1 MQAEHH
7 PTDAIAADPE
17 AVARER
23 EVFALAM
30 EASGAAEWLW
40 DIVTGDVRFSE
51 RHARMLGYGLG
62 ELVPHYSTWEHLLHP
77 DERAAVLENLQAHL
91 DGRTEAFDSEHRL
104 RRKDGS
110 YIWSHAHGRVL
121 QRDAAGRPL
130 RMAGTDIDVTLRRQH
145 EERIRESEARLRAIF
160 DHVQAGIILVDAE
173 TRRILE
179 VNSVAAL
186 WIGLPA
192 GSIAGRI
199 CHAFMCPATEGR
211 CPITDLGQQV
221 DASERVL
228 LTAAGESVPIL
239 KTVVPVTLHGRP
251 VLLESFIDIRDRKRI
266 EAERDA
272 RLERLQRQQAVLAE
286 LSRDPSVTGGQPA
299 AALPLIAERAA
310 ECLQVAR
317 VSVWLFGPDRRE
329 LRCCELYQNPPG
341 RHSAGSVLAVGDCR
355 RILEALQT
363 GRVVH
368 SSNVL
373 SDDRLGE
380 LLDSHLRPNGIV
392 SLLAGAVRLGE
403 RLDGIVFASHVGS
416 PRAWHTDEI
425 RFIGE
430 LADQVAQT
438 LANCERSRIEREL
451 RHSHAAA
458 LAALDRERQA
468 GMRLEAATRELAKA
482 VRAAQ
487 AASRAKSEF
496 LANMS
501 HEIRTPLTA
510 IIGYARLLMQ
520 DSSPSGTAP
529 LDRRRALEIIE
540 RSGQHLLTLINGLLD
555 LSRIEAGRLEIES
568 VPCEVCRIIHE
579 ATAIHAARID
589 GRRLTLRVEFEGPVP
604 RTIRT
609 DPTRLRQILVNLIG
623 NAVKFTPHGGIEIRV
638 SCDTSCQGG
647 PMLALL
653 VRDTGVGMSA
663 CEAERVFEP
672 FVQADGS
679 ATRRYGGTGLG
690 LTISRRLAR
699 MLGGDVRIVR
709 TAPEQGTDVLVTV
722 ATGPLDGVD
731 MIETYA
737 PPESSP
743 PPAAPPR
750 STAVL
755 RGSRILL
762 VEDGQ
767 DNREFLVT
775 VLTRAGAEVDVAFNG
790 QEGVDKAMAA
800 AEGRHHQDA
809 GPRYHAILMD
819 MQMPVMDGY
828 EATRRLRS
836 AGLTVPIIAL
846 TAHAMAADRD
856 KCLSAGC
863 TEYLS
868 KPVDPDQLC
877 ATVAGLLPASGPVS
891 AGEPV
896 PVSAAPSDR
905 AKSNAEADDEMAALV
920 TRFLGR
926 LEQRVGE
933 LQEALALG
941 DLEALR
947 ALSHK
952 LKGASGSYGFPGIT
966 AAAAGLEKAID
977 ARADVDE
984 LRRHLQMLAETCRA
998 AAGPLAQAPPP
1009 PAG

>member
-1 MQAEHH
+1 MQEEHH

-17 AVARER
+17 AAARER
-23 EVFALAM
+23 EVFVLAM
-30 EASGAAEWLW
+30 EASGAAEWIW
-40 DIVTGDVRFSE
+40 DVVTGHVRFSE
-51 RHARMLGYGLG
+51 RHARMLGYGLH

-77 DERAAVLENLQAHL
+77 EDRPAVLETLQAHL
-91 DGRTEAFDSEHRL
+91 EGRTEAFDSEHRL

-110 YIWSHAHGRVL
+110 CIWSHAHGRVL

-160 DHVQAGIILVDAE
+160 DHVQAGILLVDAE
-173 TRRILE
+173 THRILE
-179 VNSVAAL
+179 VNPVAAR

-192 GSIAGRI
+192 GSIVGRI
-199 CHAFMCPATEGR
+199 CHSFVCPATEGR
-211 CPITDLGQQV
+211 CPITDLGQQI
-221 DASERVL
+221 DASERTL
-228 LTAAGESVPIL
+228 LTAGGEIVPIL

-251 VLLESFIDIRDRKRI
+251 VLLESFIDIRDHKRI

-286 LSRDPSVTGGQPA
+286 ISRDPSVTGGQPA

-317 VSVWLFGPDRRE
+317 VSVWLLGADRRE

-355 RILEALQT
+355 RLLDALET
-363 GRVVH
+363 ERIIH
-368 SSNVL
+368 SSDAL
-373 SDDRLGE
+373 SDDRLKE
-380 LLDSHLRPNGIV
+380 LLDSHLRPNGIT

-416 PRAWHTDEI
+416 PRAWHADEI

-458 LAALDRERQA
+458 LTALDRERQA
-468 GMRLEAATRELAKA
+468 GMRLEAATRELAAA

-510 IIGYARLLMQ
+510 ILGYARLLMQ
-520 DSSPSGTAP
+520 DSPSSGRVP
-529 LDRRRALEIIE
+529 GDLRNALAIIE
-540 RSGQHLLTLINGLLD
+540 RSGQHLLTLIDDILD
-555 LSRIEAGRLEIES
+555 LSRIEAGRLEIEA
-568 VPCEVCRIIHE
+568 VPCQVCQIIHE

-589 GRRLTLRVEFEGPVP
+589 ERRLTLNVTLDGPVP

-623 NAVKFTPHGGIEIRV
+623 NAVKFTPHGSIEIRV
-638 SCDTSCQGG
+638 SCDRSDEAG
-647 PMLALL
+647 PMLAVL
-653 VRDTGVGMSA
+653 VRDSGVGMPPG
-663 CEAERVFEP
+663 EIERVFEP
-672 FVQADGS
+672 FDQVDGS
-679 ATRRYGGTGLG
+679 TTRRYGGTGLG

-722 ATGPLDGVD
+722 AAGPLDGAD

-737 PPESSP
+737 PPEPPLSP
-743 PPAAPPR
+743 PPRPRAAP
-750 STAVL
+750 VL
-755 RGSRILL
+755 RGARILL
-762 VEDGQ
+762 VEDGE

-775 VLTRAGAEVDVAFNG
+775 VLTRAGAEVEVAVNG
-790 QEGVDKAMAA
+790 QEGVEKAMAA
-800 AEGRHHQDA
+800 LENRHDQDA
-809 GPRYHAILMD
+809 RPRHHAILMD

-846 TAHAMAADRD
+846 TAHAMAVDRD
-856 KCLSAGC
+856 RCLSAGC

-877 ATVAGLLPASGPVS
+877 ATVAGLLPASGIAS
-891 AGEPV
+891 AGRPE
-896 PVSAAPSDR
+896 SASP
-905 AKSNAEADDEMAALV
+905 ADGTTVNDDTDGEMAALV
-920 TRFLGR
+920 ARFLGR
-926 LEQRVGE
+926 LEQRVSE
-933 LQEALALG
+933 LQDALALG
-941 DLEALR
+941 DFQALR

-966 AAAAGLEKAID
+966 TAAAGLEKAID

-984 LRRHLQMLAETCRA
+984 LRRRLEMLAGACRA
-998 AAGPLAQAPPP
+998 AADPLAQAPPP
-1009 PAG
+1009 RAG